1 MARMTTGTTTENPS
15 IYFEDIGDGLPIV
28 LGHSFLCN
36 GAMWAGQV
44 NGLADRYRLINLD
57 FRGHGRSGP
66 ADRLFTLHDAVD
78 DVIGVLD
85 QLGIEKAV
93 WCGLSIGGMVALRA
107 AVSRPDRVDKLIIM
121 DSDAGAERLGR
132 RIRYRLMGFAAQ
144 RVGTGPFLN
153 EISRL
158 MFGAS
163 TRRDKPE
170 LVEEWRGIFARVD
183 IPSTIMCLNSLINR
197 DSMLELLQ
205 AVDIPS
211 LIMVGDEDVSL
222 PPVVSMKIHNVLPNS
237 KYVEIPKAGHL
248 SALEQ
253 PEFVNKA
260 IAGFL
265 G

>member
-1 MARMTTGTTTENPS
+1 MTRTTTGHTTGNPS
-15 IYFEDIGDGLPIV
+15 IYFEDTGEGLPII
-28 LGHSFLCN
+28 LGHSFLCT

-44 NGLADRYRLINLD
+44 NGLADRYRLINVD

-78 DVIGVLD
+78 DAVSVLD

-107 AVSRPDRVDKLIIM
+107 AVSTPERVDKLIIM
-121 DSDAGAERLGR
+121 DSDAGQERLGR
-132 RIRYRLMGFAAQ
+132 RIRYRLMGAAVR
-144 RVGTGPFLN
+144 RVGPGPFLS

-163 TRRDKPE
+163 TRRDKPD
-170 LVEEWRGIFARVD
+170 LVEEWRDIFANVD
-183 IPSTIMCLNSLINR
+183 IPSTIMCLDSLVNR
-197 DSMLELLQ
+197 DSMLEALQ
-205 AVDIPS
+205 GVDIPS
-211 LIMVGDEDVSL
+211 LIMVGAEDASL
-222 PPVVSMKIHNVLPNS
+222 PPAVSMKIHKALPNS
-237 KYVEIPKAGHL
+237 EYVEIPRAGHL

-253 PEFVNKA
+253 PEFVNRE
-260 IAGFL
+260 IVRFL

>member
-1 MARMTTGTTTENPS
+1 MANKTTGTTTGDPS
-15 IYFEDIGDGLPIV
+15 IYFEDVGDGLPIV
-28 LGHSFLCN
+28 LGHSFLCT

-107 AVSRPDRVDKLIIM
+107 AVSRPDRVDKFIIM

-170 LVEEWRGIFARVD
+170 LVAEWRAIFAGVD
-183 IPSTIMCLNSLINR
+183 IPSTIMCLDSLVHR
-197 DSMLELLQ
+197 DSLLESLQ
-205 AVDIPS
+205 AVDIPG
-211 LIMVGDEDVSL
+211 LVMVGDEDTSL
-222 PPVVSMKIHNVLPNS
+222 PPSVSMKIHKALPNS
-237 KYVEIPKAGHL
+237 EYVEVPRAGHL

-253 PEFVNKA
+253 PEFVNRE
-260 IAGFL
+260 IVRFL